1 MARRPEIDASDWLSA
16 MLNVNKTDLVRHHVP
31 HGAADRF
38 ALGCARLLCNAA
50 GALFGRRY
58 GGSVIVVETIAA
70 VPPMVAAT
78 LLHLKCLRRM
88 IDDRGWVR
96 TFMDEA
102 ETQRAH
108 LMAFVSIRRPS
119 PGERL
124 LIAIAQ
130 GVFYNGYFLL
140 YLISARTAHRMAG
153 YLAEAS
159 VRGYSDYLDGIRS
172 GEQDNGA
179 APDSAVA
186 YWNLPMDAHLAEM
199 VYAMREDEAIH
210 RDIHHAFA
218 DALAK
223 GDVLP
228 AVSGAAAGPV
238 SL

>member
-1 MARRPEIDASDWLSA
+1 
-16 MLNVNKTDLVRHHVP
+16 MLNVNKTDLVRHHAP
-31 HGAADRF
+31 RGAADHF
-38 ALGCARLLCNAA
+38 ALGCSRLLCSAA
-50 GALFGRRY
+50 GAIFGRRY

-70 VPPMVAAT
+70 VPAMVAAT
-78 LLHLKCLRRM
+78 LLHLRCLRRM

-102 ETQRAH
+102 ESQRAH

-119 PGERL
+119 LGERL
-124 LIAIAQ
+124 LIAVAQ

-159 VRGYSDYLDGIRS
+159 VRGYSDYLDRIRT
-172 GEQDNGA
+172 GEQENSA
-179 APDSAVA
+179 APATAVA
-186 YWNLPMDAHLAEM
+186 YWDLPPGAHLAEM

-228 AVSGAAAGPV
+228 AASGAATGPV

>member
-1 MARRPEIDASDWLSA
+1 

-31 HGAADRF
+31 RGMADRF
-38 ALGCARLLCNAA
+38 ALGCARLLCSVA
-50 GALFGRRY
+50 GAMFGRRY

-102 ETQRAH
+102 ESQRVH

-119 PGERL
+119 LGERL

-140 YLISARTAHRMAG
+140 YLISAQTAHRMAG

-159 VRGYSDYLDGIRS
+159 VRGYSDYLDRIRA
-172 GEQDNGA
+172 GAQENGPAPA
-179 APDSAVA
+179 AAIA
-186 YWNLPMDAHLAEM
+186 YWNLPADARLAEM
-199 VYAMREDEAIH
+199 VYAMRADEAIH

-218 DALAK
+218 DALAR
-223 GDVLP
+223 GEALP
-228 AVSGAAAGPV
+228 AAGGTAAGPAGP
-238 SL
+238 